1 METTSGRKIIGANR
15 RARHE
20 YHILDKYEAGLVLQG
35 TEVKALREGRVSLI
49 EGFARFMGDELYLVN
64 VHINPYSHTGGS
76 GHAALRERKLLLGRR
91 ELSKLRKATQIK
103 GQTLIPL
110 SIYFRGG
117 WAKVEL
123 AVCRGKQQHDKRQVV
138 AERESK
144 RQLARTMKEHK
155 SV

>member
-1 METTSGRKIIGANR
+1 M
-15 RARHE
+15 
-20 YHILDKYEAGLVLQG
+20 
-35 TEVKALREGRVSLI
+35 
-49 EGFARFMGDELYLVN
+49 
-64 VHINPYSHTGGS
+64 
-76 GHAALRERKLLLGRR
+76 LLGRR

>member
-64 VHINPYSHTGGS
+64 VHINPYSHPAAAAMPLCGSASCFWAGGS
-76 GHAALRERKLLLGRR
+76 
-91 ELSKLRKATQIK
+91 
-103 GQTLIPL
+103 
-110 SIYFRGG
+110 
-117 WAKVEL
+117 
-123 AVCRGKQQHDKRQVV
+123 
-138 AERESK
+138 
-144 RQLARTMKEHK
+144 
-155 SV
+155 

>member
-1 METTSGRKIIGANR
+1 METPSGRKIIGANR

-35 TEVKALREGRVSLI
+35 TEVKALREGKVTLT
-49 EGFARFMGDELYLVN
+49 EGFARFNGSELYLVN

-76 GHAALRERKLLLGRR
+76 GHATLRERKLLLSRR
-91 ELSKLRKATQIK
+91 ELGKLRKAAQIK

-123 AVCRGKQQHDKRQVV
+123 AVCRGKQLHDKRRAL
-138 AERESK
+138 AEREVK
-144 RQLARTMKEHK
+144 RQLDRTMKEHK
-155 SV
+155 TV